1 AGDKMSTLE
10 YMLLMLLLVASSA
23 FFSISEIALA
33 ASRKMRLRLMATEG
47 NINAEKVLALQE
59 HPGNFFTIVQIGLN
73 AVAILGGILGESAFT
88 PYFSSLL
95 AMFFSGHWVANAA
108 FG

>member
-1 AGDKMSTLE
+1 MSTLE

-73 AVAILGGILGESAFT
+73 A
-88 PYFSSLL
+88 
-95 AMFFSGHWVANAA
+95 
-108 FG
+108 

>member
-1 AGDKMSTLE
+1 MSTLE

-47 NINAEKVLALQE
+47 NVNAEKVLALQE

-73 AVAILGGILGESAFT
+73 AVAILGGILTLAIIFVME
-88 PYFSSLL
+88 YFRWYFRGVGFYAL
-95 AMFFSGHWVANAA
+95 F
-108 FG
+108 